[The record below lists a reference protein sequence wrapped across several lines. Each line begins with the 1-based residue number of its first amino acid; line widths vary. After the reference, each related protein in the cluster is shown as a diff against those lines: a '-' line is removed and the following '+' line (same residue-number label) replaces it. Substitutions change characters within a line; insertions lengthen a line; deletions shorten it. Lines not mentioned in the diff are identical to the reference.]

1 MEDYYRLL
9 GIHYE
14 STIDDINTAY
24 QNKIIEFKSLPYMT
38 DNDKTTLK
46 NIKKAFAIFNNHE
59 FKKIYDQYY
68 LNKFQKELN
77 SFDDMR
83 NNKKNVNHNYLVDR
97 IFNFNNNN
105 NYNLKYNELLR
116 PKNVGLSSD
125 KDNEFDSD
133 NKKSDSDFLPFN
145 FDS

>member
-9 GIHYE
+9 GIQFE
-14 STIDDINTAY
+14 SSIEDINNAY
-24 QNKIIEFKSLPYMT
+24 QNKIIEFKSLPFMT
-38 DNDKTTLK
+38 DNDKQTLK
-46 NIKKAFAIFNNHE
+46 SIKKAYTIFNNSDY
-59 FKKIYDQYY
+59 KKIYDEYY
-68 LNKFQKELN
+68 VNKFQKELN

-83 NNKKNVNHNYLVDR
+83 NKKNINHNYLVDR

-125 KDNEFDSD
+125 KDSEFVQEPSS
-133 NKKSDSDFLPFN
+133 NKEFLPFN